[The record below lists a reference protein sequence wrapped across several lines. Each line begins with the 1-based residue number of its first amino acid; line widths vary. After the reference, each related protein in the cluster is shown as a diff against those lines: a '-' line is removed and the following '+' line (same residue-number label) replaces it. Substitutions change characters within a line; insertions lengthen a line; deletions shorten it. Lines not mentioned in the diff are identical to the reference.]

1 MITEFMVKNFKCF
14 LDDTIKLNRL
24 TILAGSNAV
33 GKSTLIQALLIVR
46 QTIDKLMSEYK
57 YLKDYPEIDIQ
68 LNGEYFLN
76 LGDTSQV
83 LSSNATSE
91 EITFIINDKTLSR
104 ATFKYSMSRKSPEL
118 VLKFQR
124 IEPDVTQN
132 EALSIYKS
140 EFHYLNA
147 ERFGPRVTQNMVNQ
161 KFSNTGFQGEYT
173 GYAIAKNNSYKINE
187 KRRFNDIELTVPNLN
202 KQVEYWLDYII
213 PGIEIN
219 TTLYQEI
226 NMVGYYMRR
235 TYSDTKPLNPNNIG
249 FGISYVL
256 PIIVTG
262 LLAEEGCLF
271 IVENPE
277 AHLHPSGQSRI
288 GKFLAQIASSGVQVI
303 IETHSEHVINGI
315 RLATL
320 KKIISN
326 DLVSINFFSL
336 DKKSKNPNIQHITM
350 DEKAELSN
358 WPYGFFDQEERDLAD
373 IFESRRK

>member
-1 MITEFMVKNFKCF
+1 MIEEFTVKNFKCF

-46 QTIDKLMSEYK
+46 QTIDKLMSQYK
-57 YLKDYPEIDIQ
+57 YQKDSHEIDIQ
-68 LNGEYFLN
+68 LNDEYLLN

-91 EITFIINDKTLSR
+91 DIIFIINNKSPAR
-104 ATFKYSMSRKSPEL
+104 ALFKYSMSKKNPEL
-118 VLKFQR
+118 VLKFQHYGAMVLQA
-124 IEPDVTQN
+124 DN
-132 EALSIYKS
+132 LSIYKAG
-140 EFHYLNA
+140 FHYLNA
-147 ERFGPRVTQNMVNQ
+147 ERLGPRVTQDMVNQ

-173 GYAIAKNNSYKINE
+173 GYTIAKNNRYKINE
-187 KRRFNDIELTVPNLN
+187 KRRFNDFELTDPNLN
-202 KQVEYWLDYII
+202 KQVEYWLNYII

-226 NMVGYYMRR
+226 NMVGYYLRR
-235 TYSDTKPLNPNNIG
+235 TYSDTKPLNPNNVG

-256 PIIVTG
+256 PIIVSG
-262 LLAEEGCLF
+262 LIAEEGCLL

-288 GKFLAQIASSGVQVI
+288 GQFLAQIASSGVQVI
-303 IETHSEHVINGI
+303 IETHSDHVINGVRI
-315 RLATL
+315 STL
-320 KKIISN
+320 KKVISN
-326 DLVSINFFSL
+326 NLISINFFAI
-336 DKKSKNPNIQHITM
+336 DKKSKNPKVEHITM
-350 DEKAELSN
+350 DENAELSD

-373 IFESRRK
+373 IFEGRKK

>member
-1 MITEFMVKNFKCF
+1 MIKNITINNFKCF
-14 LDDTIKLNRL
+14 LDSSINLNRL

-33 GKSTLIQALLIVR
+33 GKSSLIQALLIVR

-68 LNGEYFLN
+68 LNHEYFLN

-91 EITFIINDKTLSR
+91 DITFIINDKTPSR
-104 ATFKYSMSRKSPEL
+104 ASFKYSMSKKSPEL

-124 IEPDVTQN
+124 VGIVVDRN
-132 EALSIYKS
+132 EAVSIYQN

-147 ERFGPRVTQNMVNQ
+147 ERLGPRVRQDIVNQ

-173 GYAIAKNNSYKINE
+173 GYTIEKNNEYKINE
-187 KRRFNDIELTVPNLN
+187 KRRFDDVELTVPNLN
-202 KQVEYWLDYII
+202 KQVEYWLNYII

-219 TTLYQEI
+219 TTLYQQI
-226 NMVGYYMRR
+226 NMVGYYLRR
-235 TYSDTKPLNPNNIG
+235 TYSDTKPLNPNNVG

-256 PIIVTG
+256 PIIVSG
-262 LLAEEGCLF
+262 LIAEEGCLL

-288 GKFLAQIASSGVQVI
+288 GQFLAQIASSGVQVI
-303 IETHSEHVINGI
+303 VETHSEHVINGI
-315 RLATL
+315 RIATL
-320 KKIISN
+320 KKLISN

-336 DKKSKNPNIQHITM
+336 DKKSKNPNIQHITL
-350 DEKAELSN
+350 DENAELSN
-358 WPYGFFDQEERDLAD
+358 WPYGFFDQEEKDLAD
-373 IFESRRK
+373 IFEGRRK